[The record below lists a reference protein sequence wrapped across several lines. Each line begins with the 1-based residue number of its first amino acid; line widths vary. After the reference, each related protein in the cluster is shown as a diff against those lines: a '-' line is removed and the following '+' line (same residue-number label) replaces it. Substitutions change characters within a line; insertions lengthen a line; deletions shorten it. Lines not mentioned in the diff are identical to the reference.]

1 MLLPLFGGGV
11 CVCGIPQF
19 SLSLALSPDLGG
31 LYSVGLKL
39 RDPDEQKLAL
49 KEMCWGQAMVV

>member
-1 MLLPLFGGGV
+1 MLLPLFLTVG
-11 CVCGIPQF
+11 CVCGGIPQF

-31 LYSVGLKL
+31 LRSVGLKL

-49 KEMCWGQAMVV
+49 KEMAGAGLW